1 VNAPAYRHAQT
12 GWWLVAWA
20 VLWIAL
26 CAFIGTRL
34 VSGTVI
40 AVILAIAGAAFARL
54 SIRVEDGTLAW
65 SMTFGF
71 PSGSMAV
78 SEIVQTQIVP
88 VTLWRGG
95 IGIHGYP
102 GNWLWNVALGQ
113 AVKVQKADGN
123 VVVLGSD
130 EPQALLDAI
139 ERARAAA

>member
-1 VNAPAYRHAQT
+1 VNAPAYRHAQI

-26 CAFIGTRL
+26 CAAIGTRL
-34 VSGTVI
+34 FGGTVL

-71 PSGSMAV
+71 PAGRIAV
-78 SEIVQTQIVP
+78 SDIVETTIVP
-88 VTLWRGG
+88 VTLLRGG

-102 GNWLWNVALGQ
+102 GRWLWNVALGQ
-113 AVKVQKADGN
+113 GVSVQKADGN
-123 VVVLGSD
+123 VVILGSD